1 MATRTPRTG
10 NPAVAGEGAPI
21 EPKKGPNRGNAGKG
35 RPPGSPNKENKQ
47 LREMILEALD
57 RKGGADYL
65 VTQAEQNP
73 KAFLSLLGRVLP
85 LQVTGEGGGPVGHSI
100 TVTFK

>member
-1 MATRTPRTG
+1 
-10 NPAVAGEGAPI
+10 
-21 EPKKGPNRGNAGKG
+21 
-35 RPPGSPNKENKQ
+35 
-47 LREMILEALD
+47 MILEALD

-65 VTQAEQNP
+65 VTQAEENP

-85 LQVTGEGGGPVGHSI
+85 LQVTGDGGGPVGHSI